1 MKKIAVWLIKI
12 LVAVAVMSWII
23 IKHKE
28 SFIENLKN
36 FELKFFFLAL
46 FLLLSQMAMCGLR
59 WYYLLKVQKI
69 DISIKEV
76 MLLNFKSFFLSL
88 VIPGGMIGGD
98 VAKVAMVSSRMPKG
112 ARLEPNFSIL
122 VDRIIGMIG
131 LFLIAIIVV
140 ISSFNLLM
148 NVDLSELKIPKS
160 LNLAGIIIFLCAC
173 LSGIGISLVIFFHKF
188 FERFKFINKILDKLD
203 KLSGG
208 MIQRCKSAL
217 DIYSQNWKLLIVW
230 TILTMVF
237 VHLMVFF
244 IGWVLAI
251 GLGIEIK
258 SLSAL
263 LAAIIL
269 GSIAGLLPLTPS
281 GLGMRDYVTL
291 IVLESAHFSNAASIP
306 VMISLVIIV
315 SNLLGGLAFLVPE
328 KNKIAE
334 NSEIEVA

>member
-46 FLLLSQMAMCGLR
+46 FLLLFQMAVCGLR

-69 DISIKEV
+69 DISVKEV

-131 LFLIAIIVV
+131 LFLIAIIAV
-140 ISSFNLLM
+140 ITSFNLLM

-203 KLSGG
+203 NLSGG